1 MADENPPDLG
11 RFSGTGPAPL
21 DRARKHVHDHGPND
35 DSRGN
40 AGTMEVF
47 EPVEELTG
55 DLSRGVIVIC
65 DHASGAL
72 PGAYGSL
79 GLAESEFHRHIAYDI
94 GAAALARDI
103 ASRLAA
109 PAVLCR
115 FSRLLIDP
123 NRGEDDP
130 TLIMRLSDGSVVPG
144 NARLD
149 NDERANRISRY
160 YRPYHDAIARMI
172 DKALAAG
179 TVPAILS
186 VHSFTAHWRGY
197 ARPWH
202 AGILWDRDP
211 RLAVPLI
218 EALRRE
224 PDLVIGDN
232 EPYSGQL
239 KGDCLYRHGTRR
251 GLAHALVEVRQDLLG
266 SEAGISEWA
275 ERLAARVGEIA
286 GTDPLRRIAD
296 YGSHSDGAG
305 TRRQA
310 GGRASDKDGE
320 T

>member
-1 MADENPPDLG
+1 MTVPDEQAEAYTVIG
-11 RFSGTGPAPL
+11 GTL
-21 DRARKHVHDHGPND
+21 D
-35 DSRGN
+35 
-40 AGTMEVF
+40 AG
-47 EPVEELTG
+47 L
-55 DLSRGVIVIC
+55 IVLC
-65 DHASGAL
+65 DHASNAL
-72 PGAYGSL
+72 PPEYGTL
-79 GLAESEFHRHIAYDI
+79 GLASAQFARHIAYDI
-94 GAAALARDI
+94 GAAAVTRHI
-103 ASRLAA
+103 AEAFGA
-109 PAVLCR
+109 PALLTHY
-115 FSRLLIDP
+115 SRLLIDP